1 MEYKGMRGMKLRQYL
16 RDHPEEREQAEAALS
31 SGTLIRSASNDEKK
45 TNEERKAILEQ
56 SIQSALARGARL
68 EVLLDFYVL
77 LVEGKPI
84 NHILHLLLSVFTF
97 GLWLIVWLVMAVSG
111 GEKRFA
117 LSVDDSGNVR
127 SLPVARWFGN
137 GCWSRISS
145 ATKDKT

>member
-16 RDHPEEREQAEAALS
+16 REHPEEREQVEAALS
-31 SGTLIRSASNDEKK
+31 SGSSGVLIRRASIDEKK

-84 NHILHLLLSVFTF
+84 NHILHLLLSVVTF
-97 GLWLIVWLVMAVSG
+97 GLWLIVWLVMAAAG

-117 LSVDDSGNVR
+117 LNVDDSGNVL
-127 SLPVARWFGN
+127 SSPVAR
-137 GCWSRISS
+137 
-145 ATKDKT
+145 